1 MIKVDDL
8 IQPRPEEIALPRL
21 PMFLRPH
28 ESPRRRHQRSQGITA
43 RTPDQFARKPAHNS
57 RNPANSMIS
66 RSPKITAD
74 QAFGSFSRL
83 TPYLAPKC
91 ERSKRSSAS
100 MRAMSGGMRTAA
112 NSTPTRSQRPAE
124 SADNQR
130 NRTLEIRHVDIDQYA
145 YVAPISMWHV
155 LPPGRLGCCRS

>member
-1 MIKVDDL
+1 MDGSELLLEEAPVDRRCELHHWMIKVDDL

-43 RTPDQFARKPAHNS
+43 RTPDQFARKPVHNS

-74 QAFGSFSRL
+74 QAFGSFSRP
-83 TPYLAPKC
+83 TNDQSSPK
-91 ERSKRSSAS
+91 AS
-100 MRAMSGGMRTAA
+100 DSGASVGGTAA
-112 NSTPTRSQRPAE
+112 
-124 SADNQR
+124 
-130 NRTLEIRHVDIDQYA
+130 
-145 YVAPISMWHV
+145 
-155 LPPGRLGCCRS
+155 